1 LRLRSRKGDIEVLE
15 AAAENLA
22 HVAHAADRA
31 GGAMRRA
38 AKVDGWQGSASEAFA
53 SMVTENLKP
62 AVCEIQR

>member
-1 LRLRSRKGDIEVLE
+1 
-15 AAAENLA
+15 
-22 HVAHAADRA
+22 
-31 GGAMRRA
+31 MRRA